1 MPVQARPPSPAAN
14 EGWAVMT
21 TLIGGFL
28 VWGGVGW
35 LLDHWWG
42 TRLMTPIGLILGM
55 ALGIY
60 AVIAKVGKPNA
71 AEMSPA
77 LRAASTTRR
86 ANRAVRPTARP
97 DQFASIPAQHGPEQH
112 NAEQHGPAQHSPE
125 QHRPEQHSP
134 DEPQRRDG
142 PPPAATRRETECP

>member
-1 MPVQARPPSPAAN
+1 
-14 EGWAVMT
+14 MT

-60 AVIAKVGKPNA
+60 AVIAKLGKPNA
-71 AEMSPA
+71 EEMSPA

-86 ANRAVRPTARP
+86 PSTTA
-97 DQFASIPAQHGPEQH
+97 QQLPEQ
-112 NAEQHGPAQHSPE
+112 
-125 QHRPEQHSP
+125 
-134 DEPQRRDG
+134 PQRRDG

>member
-1 MPVQARPPSPAAN
+1 MKMPVHARPPSPAAN

-60 AVIAKVGKPNA
+60 AVIAKAGKPNA
-71 AEMSPA
+71 AELSPA
-77 LRAASTTRR
+77 LRAASTTRYTSSR
-86 ANRAVRPTARP
+86 YRPIVRS
-97 DQFASIPAQHGPEQH
+97 DQFASTAPPNTAQHSTAHPST
-112 NAEQHGPAQHSPE
+112 AQHSPNE
-125 QHRPEQHSP
+125 RE
-134 DEPQRRDG
+134 RVG

>member
-1 MPVQARPPSPAAN
+1 
-14 EGWAVMT
+14 MT

-28 VWGGVGW
+28 VWCGVGW

-60 AVIAKVGKPNA
+60 AVIVKVGQPNA

-77 LRAASTTRR
+77 LRAASTTRH
-86 ANRAVRPTARP
+86 ASSAASPTARP
-97 DQFASIPAQHGPEQH
+97 EQFATIPQQHAPDMPQ
-112 NAEQHGPAQHSPE
+112 
-125 QHRPEQHSP
+125 RPE
-134 DEPQRRDG
+134 E

>member
-1 MPVQARPPSPAAN
+1 
-14 EGWAVMT
+14 MT

-60 AVIAKVGKPNA
+60 AVIAKVGKPSA

-77 LRAASTTRR
+77 LRAASTPRYARSR
-86 ANRAVRPTARP
+86 ARPIVRP
-97 DQFASIPAQHGPEQH
+97 DQFTSTAQAGTL
-112 NAEQHGPAQHSPE
+112 HSGTL
-125 QHRPEQHSP
+125 HYSTAQHSP

>member
-77 LRAASTTRR
+77 LRAASTTRHSGTTGG
-86 ANRAVRPTARP
+86 TAGSIAQQDR
-97 DQFASIPAQHGPEQH
+97 FARI
-112 NAEQHGPAQHSPE
+112 AQHSSP
-125 QHRPEQHSP
+125 QPSSPQPYSPQHSP
-134 DEPQRRDG
+134 NEPQRRDG

>member
-1 MPVQARPPSPAAN
+1 
-14 EGWAVMT
+14 MT

-60 AVIAKVGKPNA
+60 AVIAKVGKPNP

-77 LRAASTTRR
+77 LRAASSS
-86 ANRAVRPTARP
+86 RPTSSAARP
-97 DQFASIPAQHGPEQH
+97 AA
-112 NAEQHGPAQHSPE
+112 
-125 QHRPEQHSP
+125 RPEQFATIPHQHAPEKPLRP
-134 DEPQRRDG
+134 DE

>member
-1 MPVQARPPSPAAN
+1 
-14 EGWAVMT
+14 VMT

-60 AVIAKVGKPNA
+60 AVIVKVGTPNA

-77 LRAASTTRR
+77 LRAASTTRH
-86 ANRAVRPTARP
+86 ASPMARP
-97 DQFASIPAQHGPEQH
+97 IARHDQFARIPRPRV
-112 NAEQHGPAQHSPE
+112 PQHSDS
-125 QHRPEQHSP
+125 QHSDSQHSP
-134 DEPQRRDG
+134 DEPQRQDG
-142 PPPAATRRETECP
+142 PPPAVTRRETECP

>member
-1 MPVQARPPSPAAN
+1 MKMPVQARPPSPAAN

-60 AVIAKVGKPNA
+60 AIIAKVGKPNA
-71 AEMSPA
+71 AELSPA
-77 LRAASTTRR
+77 LRAASTARHASST
-86 ANRAVRPTARP
+86 VRPTARP
-97 DQFASIPAQHGPEQH
+97 EQFAIIPKQHV
-112 NAEQHGPAQHSPE
+112 
-125 QHRPEQHSP
+125 P
-134 DEPQRRDG
+134 DEPQRPDG
-142 PPPAATRRETECP
+142 PPQAATRRETECP

>member
-1 MPVQARPPSPAAN
+1 
-14 EGWAVMT
+14 MT

-60 AVIAKVGKPNA
+60 AVIAKVGTPNA

-77 LRAASTTRR
+77 LRAASTTRHSG
-86 ANRAVRPTARP
+86 TASPIAR
-97 DQFASIPAQHGPEQH
+97 QIARHEEFAGIPQSSTSQSSTPEH
-112 NAEQHGPAQHSPE
+112 NT
-125 QHRPEQHSP
+125 
-134 DEPQRRDG
+134 DKPQRRDG

>member
-1 MPVQARPPSPAAN
+1 
-14 EGWAVMT
+14 MT

-28 VWGGVGW
+28 VCGGVGW

-60 AVIAKVGKPNA
+60 AVIAKVGQPNA

-77 LRAASTTRR
+77 LRAASTTRN
-86 ANRAVRPTARP
+86 ASSSVRPTARP
-97 DQFASIPAQHGPEQH
+97 EQFAIIPQQHV
-112 NAEQHGPAQHSPE
+112 
-125 QHRPEQHSP
+125 P

>member
-1 MPVQARPPSPAAN
+1 
-14 EGWAVMT
+14 MT

-60 AVIAKVGKPNA
+60 AVIAKVGKPDA

-77 LRAASTTRR
+77 LRAASTTRHSGTTGGT
-86 ANRAVRPTARP
+86 ARPTAQHDR
-97 DQFASIPAQHGPEQH
+97 FAHISQQPCIPQQPRS
-112 NAEQHGPAQHSPE
+112 AEQPRIPQ
-125 QHRPEQHSP
+125 QHSP
-134 DEPQRRDG
+134 DKPQRRDG

>member
-1 MPVQARPPSPAAN
+1 MKMPVQARPPSPAAN

-77 LRAASTTRR
+77 LRAASTPRH
-86 ANRAVRPTARP
+86 AGSSARPIARP
-97 DQFASIPAQHGPEQH
+97 DQFASTAQ
-112 NAEQHGPAQHSPE
+112 ASTSHSSTS
-125 QHRPEQHSP
+125 HYSTAQHSP

>member
-1 MPVQARPPSPAAN
+1 MKMPVQARPPSPAAN

-42 TRLMTPIGLILGM
+42 THLMTPIGLILGM

-60 AVIAKVGKPNA
+60 AVIAKVGKPNP

-77 LRAASTTRR
+77 LRAASTTRH
-86 ANRAVRPTARP
+86 ASSAASPTARP
-97 DQFASIPAQHGPEQH
+97 AHFATIPQQHV
-112 NAEQHGPAQHSPE
+112 
-125 QHRPEQHSP
+125 P
-134 DEPQRRDG
+134 DTPQRPDG
-142 PPPAATRRETECP
+142 PLPAATRRETECP

>member
-1 MPVQARPPSPAAN
+1 MKMPVQARPPSPAAN

-77 LRAASTTRR
+77 LRAASTTRHTGG
-86 ANRAVRPTARP
+86 TAGSIAQQDR
-97 DQFASIPAQHGPEQH
+97 FARI
-112 NAEQHGPAQHSPE
+112 AQHSSP
-125 QHRPEQHSP
+125 QPSSPQPYSPQPYSPQHSP